1 MVSKRYKKYPN
12 LLASMIDRHNNY
24 NSAIEKIIELEKQ
37 NKIFVVRPSEKID
50 IKLIERNKEKLQQVY
65 ELGQKDAR
73 NKVKSLKKYLERN

>member
-12 LLASMIDRHNNY
+12 LIVSMIERHNNY
-24 NSAIEKIIELEKQ
+24 NSSIEKIIELEKQ
-37 NKIFVVRPSEKID
+37 NKIFVIRPSEKID